1 MIAAKGTLMGEKREP
16 NYLLTDRGEVRP
28 VIIVRDAGR
37 GETPAVPNAKF
48 KRGDVVKVRN
58 TKALAHFPR
67 EAVVAV
73 AVPPNFPPDYAL
85 ADLMCEPR
93 PLMHQ
98 SGKRTITYILVNEGD
113 LTPYLANEK
122 DLLESGKP
130 PVEVGSFS
138 RAPAGASH
146 D

>member
-1 MIAAKGTLMGEKREP
+1 MSKTMDAGKREP
-16 NYLLTDRGEVRP
+16 NYLLTGRGEVRP

-37 GETPAVPNAKF
+37 GVTPPVPEAKF

-85 ADLMCEPR
+85 ADLMGEPR

-113 LTPYLANEK
+113 LTPYLASEK
-122 DLLESGKP
+122 DIRESGKP

-138 RAPAGASH
+138 RAPTESSH
-146 D
+146 DR